1 MRCGRRVVEAEDR
14 GAEGWVVSVEE
25 VGDGEGEKGEKQTQ
39 RIHARILVLATGLT
53 STPKPASSLLK
64 CAGDDD
70 TSAFTG
76 PIYHVRDFGKHCPS
90 SAPPATDEKNKK
102 QKTILI
108 LSANKSAAD
117 CAHHHA
123 HTLGNRVIWLIRPS
137 GHGPCFL
144 APARVTP
151 LKLLAEALI
160 TTRAVTFLNPCI
172 WAASP
177 SPSSPSQRPS
187 FKDFEHLTRTLLH
200 RTAPG
205 RALVRGFHANLVQRL
220 GVEKPL
226 RLDAHP
232 QTALLRP
239 WHDAFWVGTGR
250 GLLNWGDEGAPD
262 VFELVRRGKIE
273 VRVGEVVGMEGGR
286 GVRLSGEGE
295 DEEVVEVDEVVCSA
309 GWEYRPSVRFVRGGV
324 GISAELG
331 VPGSGAGGREEKVD
345 GEEEDEATLVA
356 RADEEILTALPG
368 LREQPPQGRPPHLR
382 SSSAAQTGT
391 DRQKKKTLDDAYAL
405 YRFMIPPRR
414 IHTRTLAFAGVV
426 RTPVTATI
434 AEMQALW
441 LCAFFDHRLPHLEPS
456 CSTISPSLL
465 KPDATPSPKLSTPAV
480 EKGPDDVSL
489 HDDQQQQ
496 HAMSEISARVRYDAI
511 LHARY
516 GAWRYPAGFGGV
528 LPDFFFDTLPL
539 FDLML
544 AELGLPRWRKGG
556 FVKDVFSSYGPHDY
570 TGLVE
575 EWMDMWKDGRG
586 VRGVEEGWGMGTVV
600 LVGIALLLWVVVV
613 ALSMRWMWSRL

>member
-1 MRCGRRVVEAEDR
+1 MPDPTPLETVDLLIV
-14 GAEGWVVSVEE
+14 GAGFHGLSLAATYTTTHPSASLLILDAAPSIGGVWAQSRLYPGLKTNSQAGHFEFADYPMLGNPRYPE
-25 VGDGEGEKGEKQTQ
+25 VRADEHIAGD
-39 RIHARILVLATGLT
+39 
-53 STPKPASSLLK
+53 SPPSSLLK
-64 CAGDDD
+64 CADAD
-70 TSAFTG
+70 TCAFTG
-76 PIYHVRDFGKHCPS
+76 PIYHVRDFGKHCPPS
-90 SAPPATDEKNKK
+90 QK
-102 QKTILI
+102 KTILI

-151 LKLLAEALI
+151 LKLLSEALI
-160 TTRAVTFLNPCI
+160 TTRAP
-172 WAASP
+172 
-177 SPSSPSQRPS
+177 PS
-187 FKDFEHLTRTLLH
+187 FNDFERLCRHLLH
-200 RTAPG
+200 RTPAG
-205 RALVRGFHANLVQRL
+205 RALVRAFHAKLVQRK
-220 GVEKPL
+220 GVEEPL

-232 QTALLRP
+232 QTALLKP

-250 GLLNWGDEGAPD
+250 GLLNWGPGAPD

-273 VRVGEVVGMEGGR
+273 
-286 GVRLSGEGE
+286 
-295 DEEVVEVDEVVCSA
+295 
-309 GWEYRPSVRFVRGGV
+309 
-324 GISAELG
+324 
-331 VPGSGAGGREEKVD
+331 
-345 GEEEDEATLVA
+345 
-356 RADEEILTALPG
+356 
-368 LREQPPQGRPPHLR
+368 
-382 SSSAAQTGT
+382 
-391 DRQKKKTLDDAYAL
+391 KKKTLEDAYAL

-456 CSTISPSLL
+456 TIPPSPSSL
-465 KPDATPSPKLSTPAV
+465 KPDTAPSPKLSTPAV
-480 EKGPDDVSL
+480 EKGLDDVRL

-496 HAMSEISARVRYDAI
+496 RAMSEISARVRYDAI

-544 AELGLPRWRKGG
+544 AELGLRRWRKGG
-556 FVKDVFSSYGPHDY
+556 FVKEVFSSYGPHDY

-575 EWMDMWKDGRG
+575 EWMELWKDGRG
-586 VRGVEEGWGMGTVV
+586 GGRVEEGCGMGTVV
-600 LVGIALLLWVVVV
+600 VVGVVLLCWVAV
-613 ALSMRWMWSRL
+613 MGWMWCR